1 MIDRSNAHLVK
12 CTSLEGLVCRDEG
25 RGRPVEDC
33 AAPESA
39 SNNVHSLCYCTSIH
53 DWVDL

>member
-1 MIDRSNAHLVK
+1 MTDYLSAQLEV

>member
-1 MIDRSNAHLVK
+1 MTDYLSAQLEV

-33 AAPESA
+33 ADPESA